1 MDALEILEA
10 IFVQDADADD
20 NEKEGQ
26 RPLGIDLG
34 LPKGRCWYGP
44 NYYFSTFY
52 TLNTLRA

>member
-34 LPKGRCWYGP
+34 LPKGRCWHGP

>member
-34 LPKGRCWYGP
+34 LPKGRFGH
-44 NYYFSTFY
+44 
-52 TLNTLRA
+52 